1 MVNSRHRPAQLPW
14 EHQYH
19 SFRRMAQRHWPRKAQ
34 QPAFHLAAAPVPFS
48 IAGPR
53 LPPPGC
59 SFVNNNF
66 TEPMWGQYGSMQGLQ
81 QKWTSSLTQLPIQ
94 PPPPPRRKAM
104 HKLVQAA
111 GFVQSAKTAPQGCR
125 MPLQAKQQHQVQ
137 QHAAQKPKHRR
148 SAAQRRRR
156 AVAHKK
162 KRLSKQQQPEQ
173 VVPQSPVCPPAPFN
187 SNEYL
192 MDRFEQQYAAQ
203 QADNAA
209 AAQLADA
216 AAANLE
222 AAAEWDLSTHQ
233 ASCLELTAAADDSQF
248 EEPEVPVCP
257 PAPRL
262 DNEFYMSRFEQQ
274 LKQEA
279 TFAAA
284 AAAAAPVL
292 DTGVAEWD
300 PLLREVTTLQRSTAS
315 SLPAMCAFADDS
327 SSQC

>member
-1 MVNSRHRPAQLPW
+1 
-14 EHQYH
+14 
-19 SFRRMAQRHWPRKAQ
+19 
-34 QPAFHLAAAPVPFS
+34 
-48 IAGPR
+48 
-53 LPPPGC
+53 
-59 SFVNNNF
+59 
-66 TEPMWGQYGSMQGLQ
+66 
-81 QKWTSSLTQLPIQ
+81 
-94 PPPPPRRKAM
+94 
-104 HKLVQAA
+104 
-111 GFVQSAKTAPQGCR
+111 

-156 AVAHKK
+156 AVAQRKQ
-162 KRLSKQQQPEQ
+162 RLAKQQQQREQ
-173 VVPQSPVCPPAPFN
+173 AIPQSPVCPPAPFN

-192 MDRFEQQYAAQ
+192 MDRFEKQYAAQ
-203 QADNAA
+203 QVDNAA

-216 AAANLE
+216 AAASLE
-222 AAAEWDLSTHQ
+222 AVAEWDPSTQQ
-233 ASCLELTAAADDSQF
+233 ASYPEPRAAAGYSGVDDG
-248 EEPEVPVCP
+248 PESPVCP

-279 TFAAA
+279 TVAAAAA

-292 DTGVAEWD
+292 DAGVAEWD
-300 PLLREVTTLQRSTAS
+300 PLLREVTTLQHSTAS